1 MSYSRWAG
9 SKFYSYWHSA
19 NVYDRGDELFSCS
32 TSIDRNYMF
41 TYTECKNMI
50 DNGMAVK
57 GRINEIVGDEDV
69 TELQGYM
76 REFIKDVDREYEG
89 KN

>member
-1 MSYSRWAG
+1 MSYSKWNN
-9 SKFYSYWHSA
+9 SKFYTYWHSA
-19 NVYDRGDELFSCS
+19 NVYDKGDELFSS
-32 TSIDRNYMF
+32 HINLKRNYMF

-76 REFIKDVDREYEG
+76 REFIKEVDGEYESKG
-89 KN
+89 

>member
-1 MSYSRWAG
+1 MSYSKWNN
-9 SKFYSYWHSA
+9 SKFYTYWHSA
-19 NVYDRGDELFSCS
+19 NVYDKGDELFSCH
-32 TSIDRNYMF
+32 INLKRNYMF

-76 REFIKDVDREYEG
+76 REFIKEVDGEYESKG
-89 KN
+89 

>member
-1 MSYSRWAG
+1 MSYSKWNN
-9 SKFYSYWHSA
+9 SKFYTYWHSA

-41 TYTECKNMI
+41 TYTECKGMV
-50 DNGMAVK
+50 DNGMATK
-57 GRINEIVGDEDV
+57 GRINEIVGDEVV
-69 TELQGYM
+69 TEFQGYM
-76 REFIKDVDREYEG
+76 RKFIKEVDREYEG

>member
-1 MSYSRWAG
+1 MSYSKWNN
-9 SKFYSYWHSA
+9 SKFYTYWHSA
-19 NVYDRGDELFSCS
+19 NVYDKGDELFSCH
-32 TSIDRNYMF
+32 INLKRNYMF
-41 TYTECKNMI
+41 TYTECQNMI

-76 REFIKDVDREYEG
+76 REFIKEVDGEYESKG
-89 KN
+89 